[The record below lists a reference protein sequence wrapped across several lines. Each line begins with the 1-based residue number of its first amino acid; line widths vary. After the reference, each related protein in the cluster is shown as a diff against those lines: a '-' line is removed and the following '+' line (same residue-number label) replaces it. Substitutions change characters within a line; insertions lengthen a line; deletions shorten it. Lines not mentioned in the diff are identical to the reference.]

1 MIYLHENGVTVVA
14 KNEAKRGKVYE
25 LNGENYYV
33 ARGVSDIQSMVGSK
47 EFPLNRVITSKLT
60 SLNYL
65 FQIKGGYNQAAVPAD
80 FNDDISN
87 WDTSNVLSMEE
98 VFSGWPKFNQDISNW
113 DTSKVE
119 SMYGMFK
126 SSKYV
131 GSHYMGPISFNQD
144 ISKWDVS
151 NVKNMSEMFLGA
163 TSFNQDISKWDV
175 SNVENMNHMFSGATS
190 FNQDISKWDVSNV
203 KSMRGMFSDVVS
215 IGIVAFVGTLE
226 YNRAG
231 STSFNQ
237 NISKWDVSNVSDMEE
252 MFSGATSFNQD
263 ISKWDVSNVNDMSN
277 MFSNATSFNQALGNW
292 NVSKVGSMRE
302 MFRTATSF
310 NQDISKW
317 DLSNLSYMSKMFSG
331 ATSFNQ
337 PLGNLDVSNVND
349 ISNMFSGATSF
360 NQDLNGWDVS
370 SLSGVENMFYGA
382 TSFNAP
388 IGKWNVKSI
397 INMENMF
404 REATAFNQDISSWDV
419 SNVTQM
425 KGLFQDA
432 ISFNQDLTNW
442 KLNEKLPKSRT
453 MFEGAKA
460 FKIKEYS
467 PFLNKK
473 AKKREVDTSTANLSP
488 DDKKAISK
496 IKKLLIE
503 RDFDKIDL
511 GLELLISLNNLELF
525 ETLLYD
531 CKIIYSENDNGENEL
546 VRNKVFTGSAPAQP
560 YLDYALINVIAN
572 APENVKK
579 DETLML
585 KNITTFNT
593 SILEIDNSPRFLP
606 IDKFHSLSNLK
617 INLSDFKLKEINL
630 SEIFKN
636 ENITSLKISGVEGSL
651 KWLNNFI
658 QLKNLDFSFSS
669 SSYGL
674 EIEHHDSFYSLENLE
689 NLELFST
696 NNEDLSFL
704 NNCIKL
710 KELNLQLGTRFGSN
724 ESIVKN
730 LDFLENLTNLEK
742 LIISNLN
749 NETCID
755 GIIKCENIKHLSL
768 SLTAGEGF
776 NIKSLKGCKSL
787 EYLKL
792 DGISNVDFEGNILE
806 LGKIKVKSN
815 LSKFSSG
822 SKNFTILNDNTK
834 IKEKPKEIIKVQVD
848 QLEDVGDV
856 THFKGSPF
864 TGIWEVG
871 GTTFGVHNIFYS
883 YEMLNGYKHGSKI
896 EYYISGERHGKA
908 QVEQYFENDKYSKI
922 VGIFNDNDENIIKD
936 KLCIHSS
943 FIEFKNDLFYYNNN
957 PYSGFCYL
965 KFKTTGVI
973 DGKYDEWGTLK
984 NNTIQELLS
993 EYSDWEM
1000 TSYKDPRTLLFV
1012 LSLKNGTII
1021 NNFSV
1026 LNSKSC
1032 FENLRISDEIDI
1044 KSEPVYNWIINKTS
1058 SKNGKSLKLDGK
1070 SVVIT
1075 GVFENHSREE
1085 LKNMI
1090 ISSGGKPS
1098 SSVSANT
1105 YLILA
1110 GSKVGPNKMAKA
1122 KELNIDIINENE
1134 FIEMNN
1140 SNSDDSNSSEEKYFM
1155 ELMTDGI
1162 VKLNKN
1168 NNSTNKLTSDLK
1180 KSFNEIKKLILSR
1193 DLNKIDEGINL
1204 LISLNEI
1211 SIFETLL
1218 DGCKLSYENGRWGA
1232 VTRLETNKLFTG
1244 SGPAQPF
1251 LNYALFCVI
1260 ANCPQE
1266 ADIDSSLLHINLTKI
1281 NINDF
1286 ISNYTFGGHDIFPP
1300 ILKFSHLDSLI
1311 IDFNIFQEMNKGA
1324 DNKVDRKD
1332 WFKGNNIKSLDIP
1345 GCSGSLKWLKN
1356 FSELKTLNYKYGY
1369 YETLDYESFE
1379 YLTGLEELKLSDIK
1393 KTKNLDF
1400 IKNSKKLKKLTLE
1413 FAGSFDIKFEDLNV
1427 LKNLSNLQELVIKN
1441 ISTNV
1446 NISAIS
1452 NCFNIKKLIINF
1464 RSNER
1469 DKKLEDYLDPNL
1481 FENCKNLEFF
1491 DVTGIKQISLKANII
1506 DLNGLN
1512 GLNKLK
1518 KLKID
1523 NFIINGID
1531 DKVFIN

>member
-25 LNGENYYV
+25 FNGENYYV

-98 VFSGWPKFNQDISNW
+98 VFSGWPKFNGDISNW
-113 DTSKVE
+113 DTSRVE

-131 GSHYMGPISFNQD
+131 GSHYMGPTSFNQD

-151 NVKNMSEMFLGA
+151 NVKNMSEIFLGA

-175 SNVENMNHMFSGATS
+175 SNVEKMDHMFSGATS

-277 MFSNATSFNQALGNW
+277 MFSSASSFNQPLGNW
-292 NVSKVGSMRE
+292 NVSKVGSMKG
-302 MFRTATSF
+302 MFSSAISF
-310 NQDISKW
+310 NHDISKW
-317 DLSNLSYMSKMFSG
+317 DVRNVESMLGMFS
-331 ATSFNQ
+331 S
-337 PLGNLDVSNVND
+337 
-349 ISNMFSGATSF
+349 ATSF
-360 NQDLNGWDVS
+360 NQDLNAWDVS
-370 SLSGVENMFYGA
+370 SLYRVENMFYGA
-382 TSFNAP
+382 TSFNQHMEN
-388 IGKWNVKSI
+388 WDVKSI

-432 ISFNQDLTNW
+432 TSFNQDLTNW

-460 FKIKEYS
+460 FNIKECS

-488 DDKKAISK
+488 EDKKTISK
-496 IKKLLIE
+496 IKKFLIV

-525 ETLLYD
+525 ETLLDD
-531 CKIIYSENDNGENEL
+531 CKIGPNYSSIAIPIEEYKETYPDGYQKLLETPHL
-546 VRNKVFTGSAPAQP
+546 IRNKFFTGSEPAQP
-560 YLDYALINVIAN
+560 YLDYALINIIAN
-572 APENVKK
+572 APQEAKI
-579 DETLML
+579 DDSLFL
-585 KNITTFNT
+585 KNIFSPVKMSFNDI
-593 SILEIDNSPRFLP
+593 SNSELRDFLLKS
-606 IDKFHSLSNLK
+606 IDKFTSLTSIK
-617 INLSDFKLKEINL
+617 ISLNS
-630 SEIFKN
+630 SEGHNYEELFAN
-636 ENITSLKISGVEGSL
+636 NNITELDLSGNLENL
-651 KWLNNFI
+651 KWLKNFS
-658 QLKNLDFSFSS
+658 QLKVLIFNTKSDNLDDYENFK
-669 SSYGL
+669 Y
-674 EIEHHDSFYSLENLE
+674 LENLE
-689 NLELFST
+689 FLDFHSNNLE
-696 NNEDLSFL
+696 DLNFL
-704 NNCIKL
+704 SNCKKL
-710 KELNLQLGTRFGSN
+710 KELQLSLIAYG
-724 ESIVKN
+724 EDKLKLKN
-730 LDFLENLTNLEK
+730 LDFLENLINLEK
-742 LIISNLN
+742 LTISHLG
-749 NETCID
+749 NEINID
-755 GIIKCENIKHLSL
+755 GLIKCKNIKDLSL
-768 SLTAGEGF
+768 SLREGEGF

-787 EYLKL
+787 EYLNL

-806 LGKIKVKSN
+806 LGKIKVNTN

-822 SKNFTILNDNTK
+822 SINFTILNNNNK
-834 IKEKPKEIIKVQVD
+834 IKEKSQEIIRVD
-848 QLEDVGDV
+848 ENLLKDVGDI
-856 THFKGSPF
+856 TNFKGSPF
-864 TGIWEVG
+864 TGIMEGG

-896 EYYISGERHGKA
+896 EYYTSFERHGKA

-922 VGIFNDNDENIIKD
+922 VGIFNDNEENIIKD

-973 DGKYDEWGTLK
+973 DGKYDDWGTLK

-1044 KSEPVYNWIINKTS
+1044 KSQPVYNWIINKTS

-1090 ISSGGKPS
+1090 ISTGGKPS

-1122 KELNIDIINENE
+1122 KELNINIINENE

-1155 ELMTDGI
+1155 ELISDGI
-1162 VKLNKN
+1162 VKLNKK

-1180 KSFNEIKKLILSR
+1180 KSFNEIKKLILTR
-1193 DLNKIDEGINL
+1193 DLNKIDEGIKL
-1204 LISLNEI
+1204 LISLNETET
-1211 SIFETLL
+1211 FETLL
-1218 DGCKLSYENGRWGA
+1218 DGCKLSQEKGRWGA
-1232 VTRLETNKLFTG
+1232 VTRLEKNKLFTG

-1311 IDFNIFQEMNKGA
+1311 IDFDIFQEMNKGA

-1356 FSELKTLNYKYGY
+1356 FSELKTLNYKYRY

-1413 FAGSFDIKFEDLNV
+1413 FASSYGNEIEFEDLNV
-1427 LKNLSNLQELVIKN
+1427 LKNFTNLQELVLRN

-1452 NCFNIKKLIINF
+1452 NCLKIKELTINF
-1464 RSNER
+1464 DSNWR
-1469 DKKLEDYLDPNL
+1469 DDKKLGDYLDSKL
-1481 FENCKNLEFF
+1481 FENCKNLELF
-1491 DVTGIKQISLKANII
+1491 DVTGIKQINLKANIC

-1518 KLKID
+1518 TLKVG
-1523 NFIINGID
+1523 NFIIDGID
-1531 DKVFIN
+1531 EKVFKN

>member
-14 KNEAKRGKVYE
+14 KDEAKRGKVYE

-33 ARGVSDIQSMVGSK
+33 ARGVSDIQSMVYSK

-87 WDTSNVLSMEE
+87 WDTSNVLSMDE
-98 VFSGWPKFNQDISNW
+98 VFSGWPKFNGDISNW

-126 SSKYV
+126 SSKYK
-131 GSHYMGPISFNQD
+131 GSYHMGPTSFNQD

-175 SNVENMNHMFSGATS
+175 SNVGNMNHMFSGATS

-203 KSMRGMFSDVVS
+203 KSMHGMFSDVVS

-226 YNRAG
+226 YTRAG

-237 NISKWDVSNVSDMEE
+237 DISKWDVSNVSDMEE

-263 ISKWDVSNVNDMSN
+263 ISKWDVSNVNNISK
-277 MFSNATSFNQALGNW
+277 MFSSASSFNQPLGNW
-292 NVSKVGSMRE
+292 NVSKVESMRE
-302 MFRTATSF
+302 MFRAATSF

-317 DLSNLSYMSKMFSG
+317 D
-331 ATSFNQ
+331 
-337 PLGNLDVSNVND
+337 VSN
-349 ISNMFSGATSF
+349 IESMHGMFSGATSF
-360 NQDLNGWDVS
+360 NQDISNWDVS
-370 SLSGVENMFYGA
+370 SLSGVQNMFYGA

-397 INMENMF
+397 TNMENMF
-404 REATAFNQDISSWDV
+404 REASAFNQDLSSWDV
-419 SNVTQM
+419 SNVIQM
-425 KGLFQDA
+425 KGMFQDA
-432 ISFNQDLTNW
+432 TSFNQDLTNW
-442 KLNEKLPKSRT
+442 KLNDKLPKSRT

-473 AKKREVDTSTANLSP
+473 VKKREVDASTANLSAE
-488 DDKKAISK
+488 DKKTISK
-496 IKKLLIE
+496 IKKFLIA

-525 ETLLYD
+525 ETLLHD
-531 CKIIYSENDNGENEL
+531 CKIGPNYSSIAIPIEEYKETYPDGYQKLLETPHL
-546 VRNKVFTGSAPAQP
+546 IRNKFFTGSEPAQP
-560 YLDYALINVIAN
+560 YLDYALINIIAN
-572 APENVKK
+572 APQEAKI
-579 DETLML
+579 DDSLFL
-585 KNITTFNT
+585 KNIFSPETVKMSFNDI
-593 SILEIDNSPRFLP
+593 SNSELRDFLLKS
-606 IDKFHSLSNLK
+606 IDKFTSLNSIK
-617 INLSDFKLKEINL
+617 ISLNS
-630 SEIFKN
+630 SEGHNYEELFAN
-636 ENITSLKISGVEGSL
+636 NNITELDLSGNLENL
-651 KWLNNFI
+651 KWLKNFS
-658 QLKNLDFSFSS
+658 QLKVLIFNTKSDNLDDYENFK
-669 SSYGL
+669 Y
-674 EIEHHDSFYSLENLE
+674 LENLE
-689 NLELFST
+689 FLDFHSNNLE
-696 NNEDLSFL
+696 DLNFL
-704 NNCIKL
+704 SNCKKL
-710 KELNLQLGTRFGSN
+710 KELQLSLIAYGDKLKL
-724 ESIVKN
+724 KN
-730 LDFLENLTNLEK
+730 LDFLENLINLEK
-742 LIISNLN
+742 LTISHLG
-749 NETCID
+749 NEINID
-755 GIIKCENIKHLSL
+755 GLIKCKNIKDLSL
-768 SLTAGEGF
+768 SLNEGEGF
-776 NIKSLKGCKSL
+776 NIKSLEGCKSL

-806 LGKIKVKSN
+806 LGKIKVNTN

-822 SKNFTILNDNTK
+822 SINFTILNNNNK
-834 IKEKPKEIIKVQVD
+834 IKEKSQEIIRVD
-848 QLEDVGDV
+848 ENLLKDVGDI

-864 TGIWEVG
+864 TGIMEGG

-896 EYYISGERHGKA
+896 EYYTSGEREGRP
-908 QVEQYFENDKYSKI
+908 QVEQYYENDKFSKI
-922 VGIFNDNDENIIKD
+922 LGIFNDRDENIIKD
-936 KLCIHSS
+936 QLCIHSS
-943 FIEFKNDLFYYNNN
+943 HIEFKNDLFYYDNK
-957 PYSGFCYL
+957 PYSGYCYL
-965 KFKTTGVI
+965 KFETTGVI
-973 DGKYDEWGTLK
+973 YGRYDEWGDLK
-984 NNTIQELLS
+984 DNTIQELLS
-993 EYSDWEM
+993 KYSTWEI
-1000 TSYKDPRTLLFV
+1000 TSYKDSRTILFI
-1012 LSLKNGTII
+1012 LNLENGII
-1021 NNFSV
+1021 SNKFSV

-1032 FENLRISDEIDI
+1032 FQNLRISDKIDI

-1058 SKNGKSLKLDGK
+1058 SKNEKSLKLDGK

-1090 ISSGGKPS
+1090 ISNGGKPS

-1110 GSKVGPNKMAKA
+1110 GSKVGPNKMVKA
-1122 KELNIDIINENE
+1122 KELNINIINENE
-1134 FIEMNN
+1134 FIEMYN

-1155 ELMTDGI
+1155 ELISDGI
-1162 VKLNKN
+1162 VKLKKN
-1168 NNSTNKLTSDLK
+1168 INSATKLSSEIK
-1180 KSFNEIKKLILSR
+1180 KSFNEVKKLLVSR
-1193 DLNKIDEGINL
+1193 DLKKIDEGINL
-1204 LISLNEI
+1204 LVSINETE
-1211 SIFETLL
+1211 IFENLL
-1218 DGCKLSYENGRWGA
+1218 DGCKLSQEKGRWGT

-1266 ADIDSSLLHINLTKI
+1266 AQIDSSFLHINLTKM
-1281 NINDF
+1281 NINNFLSD
-1286 ISNYTFGGHDIFPP
+1286 YTFGGHDVFPP

-1345 GCSGSLKWLKN
+1345 SCSGSLKWLKN
-1356 FSELKTLNYKYGY
+1356 FSELKILNYKYGY

-1379 YLTGLEELKLSDIK
+1379 YLTDLEELKLSEIK
-1393 KTKNLDF
+1393 NTKNLDF

-1413 FAGSFDIKFEDLNV
+1413 FAGSFGNNIEFEDLNV
-1427 LKNLSNLQELVIKN
+1427 LKNFTNLQELVLRK

-1452 NCFNIKKLIINF
+1452 NCLKIKELTINF
-1464 RSNER
+1464 DSNWR
-1469 DKKLEDYLDPNL
+1469 DDKKLGDYLDSKL
-1481 FENCKNLEFF
+1481 FENCKNLELF
-1491 DVTGIKQISLKANII
+1491 DVTGIKQINLKANIC

-1518 KLKID
+1518 TLKVG
-1523 NFIINGID
+1523 NFIIDGID
-1531 DKVFIN
+1531 EKVFKN